1 MPQAE
6 ETPVA
11 AAYRRTRSALVRT
24 RIELGRLEIRDEDYN
39 AAIGQYEEALRVCS
53 EIYGEDAAET
63 GACLFSMPRICKIR
77 SWHAAHW
84 WVGPSQVRPP
94 HLSFYNM
101 HNYLSKCTFPVPIH
115 QLILPKHIP

>member
-1 MPQAE
+1 MPQPE
-6 ETPVA
+6 ETQVA

-63 GACLFSMPRICKIR
+63 GGCWACLHACLHTCAYLFAQ
-77 SWHAAHW
+77 SW
-84 WVGPSQVRPP
+84 V
-94 HLSFYNM
+94 
-101 HNYLSKCTFPVPIH
+101 
-115 QLILPKHIP
+115 